1 MTKPTPPNHAV
12 ALRYDPSL
20 DQAPRVVAK
29 GYGHV
34 ADAIIATAQEHDLYV
49 HESRELVG
57 LLMQLDLDQHIPP
70 ELYLVIAELLA
81 WLYALDSNDPEFE
94 HLLGPAS
101 LSTTP
106 NPTVKK

>member
-1 MTKPTPPNHAV
+1 MTKPPSTTNAI
-12 ALRYDPSL
+12 ALRYDPSQ

-34 ADAIIATAQEHDLYV
+34 ADAIIATAKEHGLYV

-57 LLMQLDLDQHIPP
+57 LLMQLDLDQHIPA

-81 WLYALDSNDPEFE
+81 WLYALDSEDHEFE
-94 HLLGPAS
+94 QLLSPAS
-101 LSTTP
+101 TST
-106 NPTVKK
+106 PT

>member
-1 MTKPTPPNHAV
+1 MTKTPTTTNAV
-12 ALRYDPSL
+12 ALRYDPSQ

-34 ADAIIATAQEHDLYV
+34 ADAIIATAKEHGLYV

-57 LLMQLDLDQHIPP
+57 LLMQLDLDQHIPT

-81 WLYALDSNDPEFE
+81 WLYALESDDPNLEAQLRPE
-94 HLLGPAS
+94 P
-101 LSTTP
+101 TP
-106 NPTVKK
+106 